1 MPFADNN
8 GVRIHYQVEGE
19 GPPLVLH
26 HGLGGNGDQWRYFGY
41 LEELKRD
48 YQLILMDARGHG
60 ASDKPHDLEAYFMEH
75 RVGDVVAVLDDLDIG
90 SAHYFGYSAGGSIGF
105 NFAKLAAERARS
117 LIIGGANPK
126 GWPPGRAPMVAS
138 LEVDPEAVLA
148 FWEQS
153 VPVSSELRDQL
164 LANDFEALIAAS
176 KGSSMRSDL
185 RDDLP
190 GMTMPFLIYAGE
202 SDEAIPYMEVKE
214 YAQRLPNSTFVSLPG
229 LDHIQG
235 LTRSDLVLPHVKKFL
250 ARVSQA

>member
-26 HGLGGNGDQWRYFGY
+26 HGLAGTLEDWRYFGY
-41 LEELKRD
+41 VEELKRD

-60 ASDKPHDLEAYFMEH
+60 ASDKPHDPEAYSMEH
-75 RVGDVVAVLDDLDIG
+75 RVSDLVAVLDDLDIG

-105 NFAKLAAERARS
+105 NFAKLAAQRARS

-126 GWPPGRAPMVAS
+126 GKLPGPYVSFALAG
-138 LEVDPEAVLA
+138 PEAVLA

-164 LANDFEALIAAS
+164 LANDIEALIAAVD
-176 KGSSMRSDL
+176 GNSMRPDL
-185 RDDLP
+185 EDDLP

-202 SDEAIPYMEVKE
+202 SDEKRYVPAREAAE
-214 YAQRLPNSTFVSLPG
+214 RLPNATVVSLPG
-229 LDHIQG
+229 LDHLQG
-235 LTRSDLVLPHVKKFL
+235 YTRSDLVLPHIKNFL